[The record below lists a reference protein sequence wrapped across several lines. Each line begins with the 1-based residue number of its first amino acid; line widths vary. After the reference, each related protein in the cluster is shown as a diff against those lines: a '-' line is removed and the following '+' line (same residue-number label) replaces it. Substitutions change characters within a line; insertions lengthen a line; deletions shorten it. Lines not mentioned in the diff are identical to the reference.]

1 MARDLEH
8 LVRPSTS
15 GAGLTVFATEPDAA
29 QLVWS
34 QLPEGRHTLIV
45 DGSES
50 DLDHPGGPGSVELG
64 SLTPS
69 TEVAVRVRCEDGALL
84 EEQFRTAER
93 PDGEELFRF
102 ATLSDLHLGR
112 GDKQYRGPMAHP
124 VEDEGPATERSGN
137 GSSPPEQEQQ
147 AVRPVT
153 VGHDDDRPLRCA
165 RAAVDEALAWG
176 AQLIVV
182 KGDVCEE
189 TYDST
194 WDLAAELLGE
204 LPVPLLM
211 LPGNHDTGRERH
223 FEPEVGAARRGL
235 RVTRGVEHLD
245 VPGLRIVLVD
255 STIPGNG
262 WGDAARH
269 ADEAAA
275 LSRDAPGGVFLATH
289 HQPQRFRVPLYWP
302 HGIPGPNARRFA
314 RAIVAANPDAVM
326 SSGHT
331 HRNRRRTVA
340 GLTWSEVAATNHY
353 PATWAGYRVFEGGL
367 HQSVRRIAE
376 PSTLAWSEHTRRM
389 LGGTWALWSTGSLS
403 DRSFSV
409 RW

>member
-8 LVRPSTS
+8 LLRPSTT
-15 GAGLTVFATEPDAA
+15 GAGLTVFSTEPDAA

-34 QLPEGRHTLIV
+34 QLPEGRHRLVV
-45 DGSES
+45 DGIET
-50 DLDHPGGPGSVELG
+50 DLEHAGGPGSVVLDP
-64 SLTPS
+64 LTPS
-69 TEVAVRVRCEDGALL
+69 SEVVVQLHREDGARL
-84 EEQFRTAER
+84 EQRFRTAER

-124 VEDEGPATERSGN
+124 VEDEDVAGVVADESPTTKQPA
-137 GSSPPEQEQQ
+137 
-147 AVRPVT
+147 RPVT
-153 VGHDDDRPLRCA
+153 ATHHDDRPLRCA
-165 RAAVDEALAWG
+165 RAAIDEALAWG
-176 AQLIVV
+176 AQLIVI

-223 FEPEVGAARRGL
+223 FEPEHGAAQRGL

-262 WGDAARH
+262 WGDVARH

-275 LSRDAPGGVFLATH
+275 LSRDATSGVFLATH
-289 HQPQRFRVPLYWP
+289 HQPQRFRMPLYWP

-314 RAIVAANPDAVM
+314 RAVVAANPAAVM

-353 PATWAGYRVFEGGL
+353 PGTWAGYRVFEGGL

-376 PSTLAWSEHTRRM
+376 PTTLAWSEQTRRM

>member
-1 MARDLEH
+1 
-8 LVRPSTS
+8 
-15 GAGLTVFATEPDAA
+15 
-29 QLVWS
+29 
-34 QLPEGRHTLIV
+34 
-45 DGSES
+45 
-50 DLDHPGGPGSVELG
+50 
-64 SLTPS
+64 
-69 TEVAVRVRCEDGALL
+69 
-84 EEQFRTAER
+84 
-93 PDGEELFRF
+93 
-102 ATLSDLHLGR
+102 
-112 GDKQYRGPMAHP
+112 
-124 VEDEGPATERSGN
+124 
-137 GSSPPEQEQQ
+137 
-147 AVRPVT
+147 
-153 VGHDDDRPLRCA
+153 
-165 RAAVDEALAWG
+165 
-176 AQLIVV
+176 
-182 KGDVCEE
+182 
-189 TYDST
+189 
-194 WDLAAELLGE
+194 
-204 LPVPLLM
+204 
-211 LPGNHDTGRERH
+211 
-223 FEPEVGAARRGL
+223 L

-262 WGDAARH
+262 WGDVARH

-275 LSRDAPGGVFLATH
+275 LSRDAATGVFLATH
-289 HQPQRFRVPLYWP
+289 HQAQRFRVPLYWP

-314 RAIVAANPDAVM
+314 RAIVAANPASVM

-331 HRNRRRTVA
+331 HRNRRRRVA

>member
-8 LVRPSTS
+8 LVRPSTT
-15 GAGLTVFATEPDAA
+15 GPGLQVFSTEPDAA

-34 QLPEGRHTLIV
+34 ALPEGRHRLVV
-45 DGSES
+45 DGVVS
-50 DLDHPGGPGSVELG
+50 DLDHDGGAGTAVLD

-69 TEVAVRVRCEDGALL
+69 SDVVVQLRCEDGSQL
-84 EEQFRTAER
+84 ERRFRTAER
-93 PDGEELFRF
+93 PAGAELFRF

-112 GDKQYRGPMAHP
+112 GEQQYRGPLAHP
-124 VEDEGPATERSGN
+124 VEDDTAAP
-137 GSSPPEQEQQ
+137 QES
-147 AVRPVT
+147 ARPVAT
-153 VGHDDDRPLRCA
+153 HHDDRPFRCA
-165 RAAVDEALAWG
+165 RAALDEALAWG
-176 AQLIVV
+176 AQLIVI

-189 TYDST
+189 SYDGT
-194 WDLAAELLGE
+194 WDLAADLLRD

-211 LPGNHDTGRERH
+211 LPGNHDTGGERH
-223 FEPEVGAARRGL
+223 FEPEHGAAERGL
-235 RVTRGVEHLD
+235 HVTRGVDHLD

-255 STIPGNG
+255 STLPGNG
-262 WGDAARH
+262 WGDVARH

-275 LSRDAPGGVFLATH
+275 LAGDAPAGVFLATH
-289 HQPQRFRVPLYWP
+289 HQAQRFRVPLYWP

-314 RAIVAANPDAVM
+314 RAVVAANPAAVM

-331 HRNRRRTVA
+331 HRNRRRSVA

-353 PATWAGYRVFEGGL
+353 PGTWAGYRVFDGGL

-376 PSTLAWSEHTRRM
+376 PSTLEWSERTRRM

-403 DRSFSV
+403 DRSFTV